1 MRRMV
6 CHVIKYKIMSKNG
19 IALAV
24 LILEAVLSAM
34 GVEFEVGSVEKVV
47 EGVVVLVAL
56 ALAIRNQM
64 DRVDIRGFFFKK

>member
-1 MRRMV
+1 
-6 CHVIKYKIMSKNG
+6 MSKNG

-64 DRVDIRGFFFKK
+64 DRVDVRGFFFKK